1 MPKAASPKPP
11 HENNAGTA
19 LDAAPFLL
27 VVAAAAAADDDE
39 GVNVLVDVD
48 TVMVASVVMVCGGT
62 VLGATTVLAATTDPA
77 TVSDSTLVAST
88 VVPGTTVV
96 PVDVDKMYT
105 RLPSSEIGIA
115 LPTPDAVNCA
125 GTDSVAVLGFAPASA
140 L

>member
-11 HENNAGTA
+11 HENDAGTA

-27 VVAAAAAADDDE
+27 VVAAAAAAADE

-62 VLGATTVLAATTDPA
+62 VLGVTTVLAATTDPA